1 MNIIDLATKSMQTAI
16 KAVVDGIK
24 TTTDTTKTSV
34 DNIQS
39 NTNTMNSNINTLNA
53 NVGTLLNGR
62 VVKSVQRGTRIMTS
76 HNLSAPVEEWVTI
89 SPVAMNKSLVFATFD
104 FPRGGASDQFYEL
117 SSSIEA
123 TNALKFRMYMW
134 NPPSGTTYT
143 AQISWQV
150 IEFY

>member
-1 MNIIDLATKSMQTAI
+1 MNIIDLATKTMQTAI

-53 NVGTLLNGR
+53 NVGALLNGR

-76 HNLSAPVEEWVTI
+76 HSGSTPVEALVTI
-89 SPVAMNKSLVFATFD
+89 SPVAMNKSLVFASFD
-104 FPRGGASDQFYEL
+104 FPGGGASGQFFEL
-117 SSSIEA
+117 SSLIEA
-123 TNALKFRMYMW
+123 TNVLKFRMYMYS
-134 NPPSGTTYT
+134 SGTTYT

-150 IEFY
+150 VEFY

>member
-53 NVGTLLNGR
+53 NVGALLNGR
-62 VVKSVQRGTRIMTS
+62 VVKSVQRGTRIMSS
-76 HNLSAPVEEWVTI
+76 HNISAPVEEWVTI
-89 SPVAMNKSLVFATFD
+89 SPVAMNKSLVIATFD
-104 FPRGGASDQFYEL
+104 FPTGGASDQFFEL

-134 NPPSGTTYT
+134 NPPSGTVYT